1 MGGTA
6 GSVRSR
12 SARRKRG
19 APKFFSP
26 FSNGIRRAERV
37 LLERTAEVVQPVI
50 RVHGR
55 DDRHLT
61 AAAHHGSHQVGTAA
75 VAVNYIGLERIY
87 QVAHGPCRAERIVP
101 LDHAHINAAL
111 ARFIRKRTCAE
122 RDEHHIVIA
131 VESGHGIHN
140 LGLGAAYI
148 AAAHYMHD
156 SQSQIPPL
164 DKYNQ
169 YTMKTG
175 GLQNSD
181 AVNVVFFGSI
191 LANEVCFFTQNMV
204 Y

>member
-1 MGGTA
+1 MG
-6 GSVRSR
+6 S
-12 SARRKRG
+12 
-19 APKFFSP
+19 
-26 FSNGIRRAERV
+26 
-37 LLERTAEVVQPVI
+37 
-50 RVHGR
+50 
-55 DDRHLT
+55 
-61 AAAHHGSHQVGTAA
+61 
-75 VAVNYIGLERIY
+75 
-87 QVAHGPCRAERIVP
+87 CRAEWIVP
-101 LDHAHINAAL
+101 LDHAHINAAF

-122 RDEHHIVIA
+122 RDEHYIVIA

-169 YTMKTG
+169 YTMKTR

-191 LANEVCFFTQNMV
+191 LANEVCFFAQNMV